1 MRATHD
7 VHIHNYLSSCSSD
20 NGATPESFMK
30 ICKDN
35 GLKLM
40 GFANHTWDES
50 IPLPAP
56 SGFYTRQSMAFQMQI
71 KSQVPK
77 EYEGM
82 KVLVGVE
89 TEYCGMYDVLGM
101 GKEAAEQL
109 DFVLIPHTHVHMR
122 NFVMPATDD
131 VKNARNAVAE
141 LFAAIEGITPER
153 AAAIAKSLPEPELEP
168 FMVEKKVDYVKFV
181 SDFMVQSFR
190 SLMNNETLKTYS
202 DIVPVSVA
210 HPFQPVGSWPL
221 RAAMVALISDQT
233 FGDLFEMAAKRG
245 IGLEINTSAKT
256 PETQRI
262 CTIAK
267 ECGCKFTLGSD
278 AHTREA
284 LSTKIFETD
293 AGTDALGLT
302 EYDFMDFVRV

>member
-1 MRATHD
+1 
-7 VHIHNYLSSCSSD
+7 
-20 NGATPESFMK
+20 
-30 ICKDN
+30 
-35 GLKLM
+35 
-40 GFANHTWDES
+40 
-50 IPLPAP
+50 
-56 SGFYTRQSMAFQMQI
+56 
-71 KSQVPK
+71 
-77 EYEGM
+77 
-82 KVLVGVE
+82 
-89 TEYCGMYDVLGM
+89 
-101 GKEAAEQL
+101 
-109 DFVLIPHTHVHMR
+109 
-122 NFVMPATDD
+122 MPATDD

-221 RAAMVALISDQT
+221 RADMVALISDQT

-284 LSTKIFETD
+284 LKTKIFETD